1 MGGMIPESDV
11 WAVIHKIESAT
22 KKDDVT
28 SLDRKV
34 LEDLLL
40 DVYANLIAIVL

>member
-1 MGGMIPESDV
+1 MISKTEV
-11 WAVIHKIESAT
+11 WKVIHKIESTT

-34 LEDLLL
+34 LEGLLL
-40 DVYANLIAIVL
+40 DVYGQLVALVL

>member
-1 MGGMIPESDV
+1 MTEKDV

-28 SLDRKV
+28 SLDRRV
-34 LEDLLL
+34 LESLLL

>member
-1 MGGMIPESDV
+1 MEQLKKDV
-11 WAVIHKIESAT
+11 WGVIHKIERAT

-28 SLDRKV
+28 NLERRK

-40 DVYANLIAIVL
+40 GVYAELISIVQ

>member
-1 MGGMIPESDV
+1 MNDV
-11 WAVIHKIESAT
+11 WTVIHKIESAT

-40 DVYANLIAIVL
+40 DVYGKLIGIVL

>member
-1 MGGMIPESDV
+1 MNDV
-11 WAVIHKIESAT
+11 WAVIHRIESAT

-40 DVYANLIAIVL
+40 DVYGKLIGMVL

>member
-1 MGGMIPESDV
+1 MISESGV

-22 KKDDVT
+22 KKDDVK

-40 DVYANLIAIVL
+40 DVYANLIAMVL

>member
-1 MGGMIPESDV
+1 MSDAIV
-11 WAVIHKIESAT
+11 WEVIHRIESAT

-40 DVYANLIAIVL
+40 DVYARLIAMVL

>member
-1 MGGMIPESDV
+1 MKEKGIWD
-11 WAVIHKIESAT
+11 VIHKIESAT

-40 DVYANLIAIVL
+40 DVYANLIAMVL

>member
-1 MGGMIPESDV
+1 MIPESDV
-11 WAVIHKIESAT
+11 WTVIHKIESAT

-40 DVYANLIAIVL
+40 DVYGKLIGIVL

>member
-1 MGGMIPESDV
+1 MEMVPESVV
-11 WAVIHKIESAT
+11 WAVIHKIESTT

-40 DVYANLIAIVL
+40 EVYAKLIAIVL